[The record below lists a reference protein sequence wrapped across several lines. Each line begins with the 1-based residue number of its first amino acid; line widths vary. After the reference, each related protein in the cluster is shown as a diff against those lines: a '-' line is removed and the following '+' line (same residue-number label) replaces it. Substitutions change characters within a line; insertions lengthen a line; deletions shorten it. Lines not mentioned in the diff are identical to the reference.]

1 MAAQQP
7 QQLPVP
13 NIVNLQA
20 AVNGMTAEANTIA
33 QSAQAYNAHQQ
44 QFTTELSLCANFP
57 VVQIQQQLTT
67 LNQSMTNMQAMMNAQ
82 FWNLKAQMLNLKV
95 NHATGALIV
104 MRSLEQGPNPRVAIN
119 QAIPNFPGTPDQIS
133 QMNGTFPFL
142 VLHFFSLLA
151 KLLII
156 LRRASMSQYPNIPR
170 YTFSS
175 SSWNKTA
182 SHSCARSDRTSSSL
196 RDFTLTIGHGN
207 GVTELKNGYW

>member
-1 MAAQQP
+1 M
-7 QQLPVP
+7 P

-133 QMNGTFPFL
+133 QMNGLQCRNILTSLDTPFP
-142 VLHFFSLLA
+142 HQA
-151 KLLII
+151 GTRQ
-156 LRRASMSQYPNIPR
+156 LR
-170 YTFSS
+170 
-175 SSWNKTA
+175 TA
-182 SHSCARSDRTSSSL
+182 VREA
-196 RDFTLTIGHGN
+196 IG
-207 GVTELKNGYW
+207 LPAL

>member
-82 FWNLKAQMLNLKV
+82 
-95 NHATGALIV
+95 
-104 MRSLEQGPNPRVAIN
+104 
-119 QAIPNFPGTPDQIS
+119 
-133 QMNGTFPFL
+133 
-142 VLHFFSLLA
+142 
-151 KLLII
+151 
-156 LRRASMSQYPNIPR
+156 
-170 YTFSS
+170 
-175 SSWNKTA
+175 
-182 SHSCARSDRTSSSL
+182 
-196 RDFTLTIGHGN
+196 
-207 GVTELKNGYW
+207 